1 MWAEFKKFA
10 LKGNVVDLA
19 VGVIIGGAFSKIVTS
34 LVNDLIMPLLGL
46 VVGRIDLTSLK
57 FVLRQAND
65 TTAELSITYGM
76 FLQNILDFLIISLS
90 IFFAIRVLNNLKKKE
105 DEAPPK
111 PAAPPAPSNEEK
123 LLSEIRDLLKEQ
135 NTGRTA

>member
-90 IFFAIRVLNNLKKKE
+90 IFFAIRILNNLKKKE
-105 DEAPPK
+105 EEAPPK

>member
-1 MWAEFKKFA
+1 MWEEFKKFA

-19 VGVIIGGAFSKIVTS
+19 VGVVIGGAFGKIVTS

-57 FVLRQAND
+57 LVLRKAND
-65 TTAELSITYGM
+65 TTAELAITYGM

-90 IFFAIRVLNNLKKKE
+90 IFFAIRLLNNLRKKE
-105 DEAPPK
+105 EEAPSK
-111 PAAPPAPSNEEK
+111 PAAPPQPSKEEV
-123 LLSEIRDLLKEQ
+123 LLTEIRDILKEQ